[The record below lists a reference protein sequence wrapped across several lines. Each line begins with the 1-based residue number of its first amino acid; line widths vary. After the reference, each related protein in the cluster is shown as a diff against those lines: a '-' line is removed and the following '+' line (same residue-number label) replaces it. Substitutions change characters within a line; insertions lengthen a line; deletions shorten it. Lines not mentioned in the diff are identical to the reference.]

1 MTRFAYACGRLHTA
15 SSAGKITRLEINGR
29 SGVRSVFDIRID
41 KVEGA
46 PLVTLPVED
55 LLPQRAPLFRVD
67 QILEIETRLLTEAF
81 GMAAVSAV
89 VRVGATVVASG
100 QISLVSR

>member
-1 MTRFAYACGRLHTA
+1 
-15 SSAGKITRLEINGR
+15 
-29 SGVRSVFDIRID
+29 VRSVFDIRID
-41 KVEGA
+41 KVEGV

-55 LLPQRAPLFRVD
+55 LLPHRAPFFRVD

-81 GMAAVSAV
+81 GTVAVSAV
-89 VRVGATVVASG
+89 VRIGATVVASG